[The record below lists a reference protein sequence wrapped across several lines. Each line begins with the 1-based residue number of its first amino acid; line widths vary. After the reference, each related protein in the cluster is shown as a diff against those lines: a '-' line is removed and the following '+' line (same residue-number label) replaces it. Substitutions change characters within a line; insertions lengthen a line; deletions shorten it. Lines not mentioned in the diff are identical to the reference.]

1 MADKDVTEK
10 VLEAYNDVFADIV
23 NGLLFSGEKVVD
35 ESELAEAQP
44 GSAYKAAGKIH
55 HQERDVAKYWK
66 NGNIRIAFYGMEN
79 QTRSDPVMPLR
90 IIGYDGAAYRAQ
102 LLNKGAIAPAF
113 NGRKSEISDRGE
125 QEKKQTAAKS
135 LYPVV
140 TLVLY
145 FGYKKRWNDPVRLV
159 ECLNVDERL
168 RPYVND
174 YKAHVFEIAY
184 LEEEDLQHFHSD
196 FRIVADYF
204 IQMRK
209 NHDWKPSKDVI
220 CHVHEVLDL
229 MSVLSG
235 DDRFEQVYDRRM
247 KEGGTTMCEVL
258 DRVEEKGIEKGMEK
272 GIEKGIEKGVQALV
286 ETCRDLHVSRADTL
300 EKVKSKFEMDENVAE
315 TYMKRFW

>member
-1 MADKDVTEK
+1 MA
-10 VLEAYNDVFADIV
+10 ASA
-23 NGLLFSGEKVVD
+23 GLNWFTDGWK
-35 ESELAEAQP
+35 P
-44 GSAYKAAGKIH
+44 G
-55 HQERDVAKYWK
+55 D
-66 NGNIRIAFYGMEN
+66 
-79 QTRSDPVMPLR
+79 
-90 IIGYDGAAYRAQ
+90 
-102 LLNKGAIAPAF
+102 
-113 NGRKSEISDRGE
+113 
-125 QEKKQTAAKS
+125 
-135 LYPVV
+135 
-140 TLVLY
+140 
-145 FGYKKRWNDPVRLV
+145 
-159 ECLNVDERL
+159 VDERL